1 MEKNDKKSTL
11 YSEVPGISIQECS
24 FILDIIRGDITFPL
38 KKKFEVYLTYST
50 ILVPCVQC
58 NNSTSVYRHN

>member
-38 KKKFEVYLTYST
+38 KKKIWSIFDIQYYTGSM
-50 ILVPCVQC
+50 CAM
-58 NNSTSVYRHN
+58 

>member
-38 KKKFEVYLTYST
+38 KKK
-50 ILVPCVQC
+50 I
-58 NNSTSVYRHN
+58 